1 MGEEKSIKR
10 PLEAERRRNSNTGA
24 SGKKR
29 FIFHKT
35 ERNWRRKIKTRLFET
50 RIDPPQE
57 NEFLLRKEKK
67 KRRKEIPI
75 PHLKKKEEKEKGRIR
90 LNKPRGKLPGEKHP
104 ASRKGRKKYGI
115 KK

>member
-1 MGEEKSIKR
+1 MSHGEGVKQILGAIVGRGCPANGEEKSIKR

-29 FIFHKT
+29 SIFHKT

-57 NEFLLRKEKK
+57 NEFLLRKGREREKK
-67 KRRKEIPI
+67 KKEGNSNPPLKKERRKE
-75 PHLKKKEEKEKGRIR
+75 
-90 LNKPRGKLPGEKHP
+90 
-104 ASRKGRKKYGI
+104 RKR
-115 KK
+115 